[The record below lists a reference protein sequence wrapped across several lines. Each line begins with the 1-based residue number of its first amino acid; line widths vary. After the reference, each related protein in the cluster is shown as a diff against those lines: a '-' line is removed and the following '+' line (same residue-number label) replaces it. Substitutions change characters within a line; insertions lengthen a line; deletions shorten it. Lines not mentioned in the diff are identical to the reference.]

1 METQQTKLSL
11 AKVFPPL
18 FVGGLFVLNI
28 LPWVAPVLAY
38 FGETK
43 VSGFIYFL
51 YSFTCHQ
58 KASRSFFVCEH
69 QVGWCSRCTFLW
81 LSTFLTSG
89 LIFYFKPT
97 YSFKGISFK
106 TAFVLAL
113 PLALDGGI
121 QLLASIYSI
130 LTHTTPLYESTNSIR
145 AITGIFFGLAVGLY
159 LFPKLRDELK
169 T

>member
-1 METQQTKLSL
+1 MDSFKSKFSF

-18 FVGGLFVLNI
+18 FVGFLFLLNI
-28 LPWVAPVLAY
+28 LPWIAPMLSF

-43 VSGFIYFL
+43 ISGFIYWM

-81 LSTFLTSG
+81 FSTFLTSG
-89 LIFYFKPT
+89 LVFYFKPT
-97 YSFKGISFK
+97 YNFKGISFT

-113 PLALDGGI
+113 PLMLDGGI
-121 QLLASIYSI
+121 QLLGTLYSVFYQ
-130 LTHTTPLYESTNSIR
+130 TTPFYESTNSIR
-145 AITGIFFGLAVGLY
+145 AITGILFGLAIGLY

-169 T
+169 A